1 MSDKPVVQHELAKTL
16 ASLLHV
22 PPTPEATLLF
32 IQAFLKTM
40 VREWNGID
48 RFRYVTKCR
57 GGVINSRSEKE
68 PKLTLNDGI
77 AQTR

>member
-22 PPTPEATLLF
+22 PPTPNATVLF

-48 RFRYVTKCR
+48 RFRYVMEASKTLT
-57 GGVINSRSEKE
+57 NFPSEVRA
-68 PKLTLNDGI
+68 LN
-77 AQTR
+77 